1 MSATNYGEEK
11 RLELSIHHALEH
23 VAKRYEVLEGD
34 NKREDAKA
42 LLGEFL
48 EWTVVDDI
56 DELDVQWIKETKEW

>member
-23 VAKRYEVLEGD
+23 VAKRYEVLE
-34 NKREDAKA
+34 KEDAKA

-56 DELDVQWIKETKEW
+56 DELDVQWIKDVKEW